1 MSKDALEQ
9 LKTQLDNT
17 GDDPKHS
24 ESFAQLKATLER
36 GADDPDDMPTLLEEL
51 ERSIILFGD
60 DHPDLTKAIRS
71 AINTLSL
78 GGL

>member
-1 MSKDALEQ
+1 MSKEALEQ
-9 LKTQLDNT
+9 LKVQLENED
-17 GDDPKHS
+17 DDPKHG
-24 ESFAQLKATLER
+24 EHIAQLKASVQR
-36 GADDPDDMPTLLEEL
+36 GVDDPDYEPTLLEEL

-60 DHPDLTKAIRS
+60 DHPALTSAIRS

>member
-1 MSKDALEQ
+1 MPKEALEQ
-9 LKTQLDNT
+9 LKTQLENT

-24 ESFAQLKATLER
+24 QNIAQLTASLQR
-36 GADDPDDMPTLLEEL
+36 GVEDPDYEPTLLEEL

-60 DHPDLTKAIRS
+60 DHPDLREAIRT
-71 AINTLSL
+71 AIDTLSL